1 TKFNNI
7 LEKIELF
14 KKNQFDSFSS
24 SNVDCN
30 IFELE
35 KESGEKK
42 NPFESKTCV
51 FQVKIVELE
60 KTFAKQTKENS
71 DLLMKI
77 DNLENA
83 FADEV
88 KRLTTGKL
96 TAFDEENYDFGSKV
110 THLEKIIAQK
120 TKDFDDVKIEL
131 SNRTVKFEAYFEKL
145 ENTKVVL
152 ERQLARK
159 VDDSKAEKDQ
169 FLKEINH
176 LRAQLENLKG
186 KYVETKFHKPSI
198 LEKPPTDKLLINTQ
212 ISKSWF
218 VPKVVVQKNLSKPVT
233 TKSLPKN
240 EKDQLLRQIASLE
253 SKLASQDLRSC
264 QKEYHELRTSY
275 NVLKVKFDSLNQS
288 TRKNKVFN
296 SSKPKVSVS
305 EKVHRGEFSKSF
317 SKRVSQFITYS
328 LQKDRKFSKK
338 SQVFETSTS

>member
-1 TKFNNI
+1 MLDIFALMERKVEKQSEKDKICQNKIDQLLKANIANDVRNLVMQSYVEIKNKEEIERFSKESKDGDKFCNDVVEVN
-7 LEKIELF
+7 EKF
-14 KKNQFDSFSS
+14 

-60 KTFAKQTKENS
+60 KTFAMEKTFAKQTKENY
-71 DLLMKI
+71 DLLMKT

-88 KRLTTGKL
+88 KRVTTGKL
-96 TAFDEENYDFGSKV
+96 TAFDEENF
-110 THLEKIIAQK
+110 
-120 TKDFDDVKIEL
+120 
-131 SNRTVKFEAYFEKL
+131 
-145 ENTKVVL
+145 
-152 ERQLARK
+152 
-159 VDDSKAEKDQ
+159 
-169 FLKEINH
+169 
-176 LRAQLENLKG
+176 
-186 KYVETKFHKPSI
+186 
-198 LEKPPTDKLLINTQ
+198 
-212 ISKSWF
+212 
-218 VPKVVVQKNLSKPVT
+218 VVQKDLSKPVT
-233 TKSLPKN
+233 AHSLPKN
-240 EKDQLLRQIASLE
+240 EKDQLLKQIASLE
-253 SKLASQDLRSC
+253 SKLASQDILSR
-264 QKEYHELRTSY
+264 QKKYSELRTSY
-275 NVLKVKFDSLNQS
+275 NALKAEFDSLNQS